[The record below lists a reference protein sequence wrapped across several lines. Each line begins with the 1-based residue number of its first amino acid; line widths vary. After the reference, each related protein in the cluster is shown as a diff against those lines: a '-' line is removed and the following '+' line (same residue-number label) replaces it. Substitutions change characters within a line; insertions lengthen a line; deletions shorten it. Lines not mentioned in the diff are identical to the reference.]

1 MGRCCKGKKA
11 VKKIQT
17 EIKEMSVHVCICQYI
32 NFISRLVL
40 SFTESII
47 NTPRE

>member
-1 MGRCCKGKKA
+1 MGRCCNGSK
-11 VKKIQT
+11 QN

-40 SFTESII
+40 TFTESII
-47 NTPRE
+47 NTEKIKNKQ